1 MVCFIE
7 ETDLELTW
15 EEFNKKFPNVCKE
28 DWEQAQK
35 EFQEM

>member
-7 ETDLELTW
+7 EKDLELTW
-15 EEFNKKFPNVCKE
+15 EEFHEKFPAVRKE